1 MLKKAVLLGLSVL
14 LCACAGVKSLPADA
28 RGYHRPGFF
37 KEGETLAAFK
47 VTARFKDQY
56 WRGVLRVKKVDAD
69 GYSVLALG
77 DGAYKLLEAV
87 LTPQG
92 IAWKYIYPDGDKAV
106 IRSRAEQFLNL
117 LLLEPEGFTRL
128 SRTKTGVTLSYKGAG
143 AAWRYT
149 YAGDNTW
156 PESAQTVTA
165 LNSAEMRYG
174 QYTPFGDSGAP
185 VPHVLVYKDG
195 ALTLEMT
202 LISLK

>member
-1 MLKKAVLLGLSVL
+1 MFKKAVLLGLSVL
-14 LCACAGVKSLPADA
+14 LGACAGIKQIPADA
-28 RGYHRPGFF
+28 RGYHRPEFF
-37 KEGETLAAFK
+37 KEGQTLAAFK

-69 GYSVLALG
+69 GYSVLVLG
-77 DGAYKLLEAV
+77 DGAYKLLDAV

-106 IRSRAEQFLNL
+106 IRARAEQFLNL

-128 SRTKTGVTLSYKGAG
+128 SRTQSGVILSYKGAG
-143 AAWRYT
+143 AKWRYT
-149 YAGDNTW
+149 YTGDNVW
-156 PESAQTVTA
+156 PESARTVTA

-174 QYTPFGDSGAP
+174 QYTPFGESGAY

-195 ALTLEMT
+195 ALTLDMT
-202 LISLK
+202 LISLR